1 MNIEE
6 RILAAKQK
14 IEASENRKEESVIK
28 ITYDKVFPSIATIEE
43 LSAKKSKK
51 TTLHVRATVNGG
63 KSNSIIKI
71 PLHELI
77 KVPASKKDVIEKCA
91 TEHFLH
97 EHMHLKTDYF
107 EKLKPLCELAVLHN
121 QLAAQKFDARREK
134 FEYEGGSMI
143 YNSAKPIH
151 ELCEWLGE
159 IESLE
164 MKGVELKADEAQD
177 IQQAA
182 ARLES
187 ILTNLGY
194 ESNSFNTEKYKN
206 DQIAEKINNKYGI
219 INRRN
224 RDSAG
229 KTKEQKQAELDRDR
243 AARFANCDESL
254 LEPIP
259 STATKSNV
267 SPCRQAYELKCGR
280 PVKEPESKARR
291 QKK

>member
-14 IEASENRKEESVIK
+14 IEASENKKEEAVAR
-28 ITYDKVFPSIATIEE
+28 ITYDRVFPSIATIEE

-77 KVPASKKDVIEKCA
+77 KVPASKKEVIERFA
-91 TEHFLH
+91 TEHFLP
-97 EHMHLKTDYF
+97 ELMHLKSDYF
-107 EKLKPLCELAVLHN
+107 EKMKPLCELAVLHN
-121 QLAAQKFDARREK
+121 QLAAQKFDDRREK
-134 FEYEGGSMI
+134 FKHKDGSMI

-159 IESLE
+159 IEGLE

-187 ILTNLGY
+187 ILANMGY
-194 ESNSFNTEKYKN
+194 ESKGFNIEKYQN
-206 DQIAEKINNKYGI
+206 DEIAEAVDKKYDI
-219 INRRN
+219 ISRKNRE
-224 RDSAG
+224 G
-229 KTKEQKQAELDRDR
+229 GEKTKAQKKAELDQIR
-243 AARFANCDESL
+243 AARFANCDEDL
-254 LEPIP
+254 LDPI
-259 STATKSNV
+259 SKS
-267 SPCRQAYELKCGR
+267 SSSKCRDAYEQEKEGR
-280 PVKEPESKARR
+280 SSNNNSTPSPQAA
-291 QKK
+291 QN

>member
-6 RILAAKQK
+6 RILATKQK
-14 IEASENRKEESVIK
+14 IEASQSKKEDTIR
-28 ITYDKVFPSIATIEE
+28 ITYDKVFPSVKTIEE
-43 LSAKKSKK
+43 ISARDKKR
-51 TTLHVRATVNGG
+51 TTLHVRAKVNGG

-71 PLHELI
+71 KLHKLI
-77 KVPASKKDVIEKCA
+77 TAPTSKKEVIDKYA
-91 TEHFLH
+91 TEYFLH
-97 EHMHLKTDYF
+97 EHMYLKTDYF

-121 QLAAQKFDARREK
+121 QLAAQKFDRRRER
-134 FEYEGGSMI
+134 FEHSDGNII
-143 YNSAKPIH
+143 YSSAKPIH
-151 ELCEWLGE
+151 DLCEWIGE
-159 IESLE
+159 IEE
-164 MKGVELKADEAQD
+164 RGVAELRADEAQD

-243 AARFANCDESL
+243 AARFGNCDESL